1 MLANLAS
8 KKGMIHTIVGNENR
22 GKCKFEETL
31 EIGSSCKWPRRFLLR
46 LQNENNLSLAGWST
60 LQPLLFFS
68 NFSSNWTSCI

>member
-31 EIGSSCKWPRRFLLR
+31 EIGSSCKWPHRFLLR
-46 LQNENNLSLAGWST
+46 LQNENNLSLAG
-60 LQPLLFFS
+60 
-68 NFSSNWTSCI
+68 